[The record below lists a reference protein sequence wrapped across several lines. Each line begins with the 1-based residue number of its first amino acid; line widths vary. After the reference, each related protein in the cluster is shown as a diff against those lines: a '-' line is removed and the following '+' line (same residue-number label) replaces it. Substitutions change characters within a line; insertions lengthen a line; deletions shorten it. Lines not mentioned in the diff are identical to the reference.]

1 MRSRCKSNTIDLVQ
15 GYKKNKKKKK
25 KKKPVGGGGG
35 DYREKR
41 VCVGE
46 VEL

>member
-15 GYKKNKKKKK
+15 GYEKNKK

>member
-15 GYKKNKKKKK
+15 GYKKNKK

>member
-1 MRSRCKSNTIDLVQ
+1 MRSRCESNTIDLVQ
-15 GYKKNKKKKK
+15 GYKKNKK